1 VSEIGGAEW
10 TVALTTLVVVM
21 LAVFL
26 HFEVIAAL
34 NRWVAERRVNL
45 RGSSHHHHRP
55 TLLLVM
61 FALLLAHVA
70 EIWLFGL
77 AYWILLSA
85 PELGA
90 IEGYSS
96 LNFLD
101 CVYFSATTYTTVGW
115 GDLFATG
122 PVRFLAGTEALVG
135 FMLITW
141 SASFVYLIMARTWG
155 EEENGL

>member
-1 VSEIGGAEW
+1 MSEIGSAEW
-10 TVALTTLVVVM
+10 TVVLTTALAVM
-21 LAVFL
+21 LAITL

-34 NRWVAERRVNL
+34 NRWGAGKRL
-45 RGSSHHHHRP
+45 SSRGGRHHHHRP

-61 FALLLAHVA
+61 FALLLAHIA

-77 AYWILLSA
+77 AYWGLLSFS
-85 PELGA
+85 ELGA
-90 IEGYSS
+90 IEGYAS

-155 EEENGL
+155 EDDSGL

>member
-1 VSEIGGAEW
+1 MNEIGSAEW
-10 TVALTTLVVVM
+10 TVVLMTTVVVM
-21 LAVFL
+21 TAVVL

-34 NRWVAERRVNL
+34 NRWGAARRL
-45 RGSSHHHHRP
+45 GRGGSHHHRP

-77 AYWILLSA
+77 AYWILLAAS
-85 PELGA
+85 ELGT
-90 IEGYSS
+90 IEGYET
-96 LNFLD
+96 LTFLD
-101 CVYFSATTYTTVGW
+101 CIYFSATTYTTVGW
-115 GDLFATG
+115 GDLFAAG

-155 EEENGL
+155 EEDSSL

>member
-1 VSEIGGAEW
+1 MGEIGSAEW

-21 LAVFL
+21 LAIFF

-34 NRWVAERRVNL
+34 NRWGAERRL
-45 RGSSHHHHRP
+45 RRRGSSHHHHRP
-55 TLLLVM
+55 TLLMVM
-61 FALLLAHVA
+61 FALLLAHIA

-77 AYWILLSA
+77 AYWALLSL

-90 IEGYSS
+90 IEGYGS

-101 CVYFSATTYTTVGW
+101 CIYFSATTYTTVGW

-155 EEENGL
+155 EDESGL